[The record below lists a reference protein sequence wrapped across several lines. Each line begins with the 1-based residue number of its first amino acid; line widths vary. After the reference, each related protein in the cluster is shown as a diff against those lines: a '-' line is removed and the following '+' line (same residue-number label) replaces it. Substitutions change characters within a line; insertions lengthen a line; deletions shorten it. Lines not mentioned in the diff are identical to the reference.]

1 MGGFHLLYYI
11 EETKNMKDVV
21 KKIISSFF
29 ITVKLPSLLF
39 SHSKLSTHCYTVV
52 WLFVLFCS
60 WFYETNNQRT

>member
-1 MGGFHLLYYI
+1 MGGFYLLYYI

-39 SHSKLSTHCYTVV
+39 SHSKLSTYCYTVA
-52 WLFVLFCS
+52 WLFS
-60 WFYETNNQRT
+60 R